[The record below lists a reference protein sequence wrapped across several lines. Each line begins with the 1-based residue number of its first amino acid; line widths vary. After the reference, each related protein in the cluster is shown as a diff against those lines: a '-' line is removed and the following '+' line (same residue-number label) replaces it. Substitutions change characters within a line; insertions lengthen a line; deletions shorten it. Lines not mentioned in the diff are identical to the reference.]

1 VNRVSA
7 LSRISNEPLTID
19 FTARALQPVSV
30 APPEERRFQPTQLID
45 AVAQHLKLEPTDIT
59 SQKRARALTYARH
72 VAMYLLRN
80 DGSMTYASIAQL
92 MNKRD
97 HSTVVHA
104 CSQLLHQLNVSPEL
118 RADID
123 AIRATLHIPVDAA

>member
-1 VNRVSA
+1 MP
-7 LSRISNEPLTID
+7 SRSTSSSRPSEIS
-19 FTARALQPVSV
+19 
-30 APPEERRFQPTQLID
+30 
-45 AVAQHLKLEPTDIT
+45 

-72 VAMYLLRN
+72 VAMYLLRH
-80 DGSMTYASIAQL
+80 DACMTYSSIAQL

-104 CSQLLHQLNVSPEL
+104 CSQLLHELNVSPEL

-123 AIRATLHIPVDAA
+123 AIRAALHIPIEAA